1 MVSTFKPPTAR
12 RYAISPIVV
21 KEPSSNL
28 CSNLLWSRIS
38 RKSVGKI
45 PLGLSFSNILSL
57 VIVIVIVTTC
67 SAVLASGMCVHDSS
81 VCCFPTIVMILVL
94 PRELMNTANT
104 QKRENH
110 RIVIMENGAAVG
122 FDGASRLT
130 RPLARMPPFLHQL

>member
-57 VIVIVIVTTC
+57 VIVIVIVTAC
-67 SAVLASGMCVHDSS
+67 SAVLAGG
-81 VCCFPTIVMILVL
+81 VCGP
-94 PRELMNTANT
+94 
-104 QKRENH
+104 
-110 RIVIMENGAAVG
+110 
-122 FDGASRLT
+122 
-130 RPLARMPPFLHQL
+130 